1 MKSKI
6 IVALIMVTTIFTGC
20 GSSSSKADSKRA
32 FTDIREVC
40 WGDSIEKVEK
50 LEDGILLTKSKDTL
64 RYYVDLY
71 GCDATLSYCFDKDY
85 GLYEA
90 IYNIDGI
97 SSSQLYRKYK
107 ILVDNLE
114 QKYGK
119 SEHSEVNWDIKNDYS
134 NRPELGLSKGYLN
147 LYDDWKY
154 LNRTNISL
162 RIGNISKSEVDV
174 ALLCRFASAERDQET
189 TK

>member
-1 MKSKI
+1 MKAKI
-6 IVALIMVTTIFTGC
+6 IVALIIVMAVFTGC
-20 GSSSSKADSKRA
+20 GSSSESKRQ
-32 FTDIREVC
+32 TDVRNAC

-50 LEDGILLTKSKDTL
+50 LEDGTLLTKNKDTL

-85 GLYEA
+85 GLREA

-107 ILVDNLE
+107 ILVNNLE
-114 QKYGK
+114 QKYGE

-134 NRPELGLSKGYLN
+134 NRPELGLSKGYLT

-162 RIGNISKSEVDV
+162 RIGNASKTEVDV
-174 ALLCRFASAERDQET
+174 VLMCRFSSAERDQET
-189 TK
+189 T